1 MALSNRTILIAI
13 VAAIIVIVVVVA
25 VAMSLS
31 TNKPSATPS
40 TTGNEVKIVSK
51 GYNFAFEPSSLTV
64 HAGENVTWVNNAGV
78 DHTVV
83 SDNAADPFN
92 SGVIANGQ
100 SYTHQFAQ
108 VGEFPYH
115 CSIHPSMTGTITVIA

>member
-1 MALSNRTILIAI
+1 MALSNRTILVAI

-40 TTGNEVKIVSK
+40 TTGNEVKIVAQ

-64 HAGENVTWVNNAGV
+64 HMGDNVTWVNNAGV
-78 DHTVV
+78 DHTIV
-83 SDNAADPFN
+83 SDNTNDAFN
-92 SGVIANGQ
+92 SGVIASGK
-100 SYTHQFAQ
+100 SYTHQFNQ
-108 VGEFPYH
+108 VGTFPYH
-115 CSIHPSMTGTITVIA
+115 CSIHPYMTGTITVTA

>member
-1 MALSNRTILIAI
+1 
-13 VAAIIVIVVVVA
+13 
-25 VAMSLS
+25 MSLG
-31 TNKPSATPS
+31 TNKPSTTPS

-64 HAGENVTWVNNAGV
+64 HVGDNVTWVNNAGV

-83 SDNAADPFN
+83 SDNANDAFN
-92 SGVIANGQ
+92 SGIIANGQ
-100 SYTHQFAQ
+100 SYAHRFDQ

-115 CSIHPSMTGTITVIA
+115 CSLHPDMKGTIMVIA